1 MMLPL
6 KTVRL
11 RMSSNEQLKLI
22 EQNAKWVKSK
32 IDETVYS
39 LNYETYKAQIDTN
52 ELESKKYEAIS
63 NYNTNLTFD
72 STSYE
77 KELIAQ
83 DTTDLEEKRVR
94 WHESLSKDVYIEEAL
109 NVLEDLKTAYPIKK
123 VASNS
128 TELKT
133 FMSHKSNSLKQL
145 ALQKFKK
152 DFWGVFSFYFIVL
165 VGLVSVFAY
174 VFAPDDSQYANQM
187 HLAIHSKRPGF
198 KVTMLTIPSK
208 IKVNQSGFD
217 RLFFGKK
224 NTDTEIPISAF
235 EIKDTVL
242 IYKEY
247 ASDGL
252 EGAEKTIKRSA
263 FPNNSPKDFIQ
274 EKSFLFGTDKYGRD
288 LISRVLVGARIS
300 FFIGFVAVMISL
312 LIGIFMGSIA
322 GYFGGKVDA
331 IIMWIINVTWSIP
344 TLLLVI
350 AITLALGKGFWQVF
364 IAVGLTMWVEVA
376 RVVRGQI
383 ISAKEMQY
391 VTAARALG
399 FNDFRIITKHI
410 LPNIMAPVIV
420 ISAANFAAAILIES
434 GLSFLGIGAQ
444 PPMASW
450 GAMIKDHYNYI
461 ILGKPYLAI
470 IPGLCIM
477 SLVMAFMLI
486 GNALRDALDVK
497 N

>member
-1 MMLPL
+1 
-6 KTVRL
+6 
-11 RMSSNEQLKLI
+11 
-22 EQNAKWVKSK
+22 
-32 IDETVYS
+32 
-39 LNYETYKAQIDTN
+39 
-52 ELESKKYEAIS
+52 
-63 NYNTNLTFD
+63 
-72 STSYE
+72 
-77 KELIAQ
+77 
-83 DTTDLEEKRVR
+83 
-94 WHESLSKDVYIEEAL
+94 
-109 NVLEDLKTAYPIKK
+109 
-123 VASNS
+123 
-128 TELKT
+128 
-133 FMSHKSNSLKQL
+133 MSHKSNSLKQL

-152 DFWGVFSFYFIVL
+152 NFWGVFSFYFIVFI
-165 VGLVSVFAY
+165 GLVSVFAY
-174 VFAPDDSQYANQM
+174 VFAPDNSQYANQM
-187 HLAIHSKRPGF
+187 HLSIHSKKPGF
-198 KVTMLTIPSK
+198 KISMLTIPSK
-208 IKVNQSGFD
+208 LENNQSGFD
-217 RLFFGKK
+217 KVFFGNK
-224 NTDTEIPISAF
+224 NTDTEIPISEF
-235 EIKDTVL
+235 KVNGDTL
-242 IYKEY
+242 TFKEY

-252 EGAEKTIKRSA
+252 EGVEKTMSLQT
-263 FPNNSPKDFIQ
+263 FPNKSADQYIK
-274 EKSFLFGTDKYGRD
+274 EKTFLFGTDKYGRD
-288 LISRVLVGARIS
+288 LLSRVLVGARIS
-300 FFIGFVAVMISL
+300 FFIGFVAVFISL
-312 LIGIFMGSIA
+312 IIGVFMGSVA
-322 GYFGGKVDA
+322 GYFGGKIDN

-399 FNDFRIITKHI
+399 FNDYRIITKHI

-497 N
+497 S